1 LIELGIDA
9 YCWHSRLAAGEV
21 TIAEVLETTA
31 SLGVAYLQVDLGYA
45 RSAPGGIDAV
55 RDRAEAAGLR
65 LEANGG
71 PIGRRYFEADSAAAA
86 AKVGEWLR
94 EAEQLGCSS
103 LLVHSGVYRPE
114 LEEVPGS
121 EGEELA
127 FVRDVLYR
135 AAPAA
140 ERTGVL
146 LMLEN
151 ASDFKSDQLVGLF
164 DEAGPSMSLFLD
176 LTNPYNVFEDPIE
189 AIRKMAPLARAGHV
203 KDFVLT
209 SNWTPDRFHRRGFSL
224 EFRYPGEGMT
234 NLAGALAE
242 LVRSAA
248 VEPFPLAVEGLDS
261 EPGVDDQ
268 APRLQASI
276 GKLRST
282 IAEVEETAAETAS
295 R

>member
-1 LIELGIDA
+1 VRE
-9 YCWHSRLAAGEV
+9 RAA
-21 TIAEVLETTA
+21 A
-31 SLGVAYLQVDLGYA
+31 VD
-45 RSAPGGIDAV
+45 
-55 RDRAEAAGLR
+55 LR

-71 PIGRRYFEADSAAAA
+71 PIGRRYSDGDAAKAAAT
-86 AKVGEWLR
+86 VTQWLR

-121 EGEELA
+121 EAEELA

-135 AAPAA
+135 AVPAA
-140 ERTGVL
+140 EEAGVL
-146 LMLEN
+146 LMFEN
-151 ASDFKSDQLVGLF
+151 ASDFKSDQLVGLV
-164 DEAGPSMSLFLD
+164 DEAGPSLALFLD
-176 LTNPYNVFEDPIE
+176 VTNPYNVFEDPIE
-189 AIRKMAPLARAGHV
+189 AIRRMAPLARAGHV

-209 SNWTPDRFHRRGFSL
+209 SNWTPDHFHRRGFSV
-224 EFRYPGEGMT
+224 EFRYPGEGVT
-234 NLAGALAE
+234 NIPASLAE

-248 VEPFPLAVEGLDS
+248 VERFPLAVEGLDS

-268 APRLQASI
+268 VPRLNASL

-282 IAEVEETAAETAS
+282 IAEIEGTEAEP